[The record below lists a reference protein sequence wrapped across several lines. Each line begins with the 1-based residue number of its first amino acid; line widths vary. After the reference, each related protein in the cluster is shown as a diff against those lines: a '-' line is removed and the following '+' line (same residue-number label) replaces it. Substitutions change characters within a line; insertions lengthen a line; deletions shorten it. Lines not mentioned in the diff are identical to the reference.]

1 MGITAAAR
9 WRDNGGPAPV
19 LSVIV
24 PTKDEVENIRPLL
37 ARLANVAPEVAAEII
52 FVDDSSDG
60 TAEEIERL
68 GVDQARSVT
77 VIHRPAGQRWGGLGG
92 AVVDGLARSS
102 GTWAC
107 VMDGD
112 LQHPPELIEDL
123 LEAAEDQ
130 PVDLVV
136 ASRYTAAGESG
147 SFGVIRSALS
157 KVTTTM
163 ARVSFARRLRGI
175 SDPMSGFFL
184 VRRDA
189 IDVNRLKPHGF
200 KILLEILVRTPELRR
215 TEVPFTF
222 GKRFAGSSKASV
234 AEARRY
240 LVHLGKLR
248 LEGAARF
255 ARFGTVGLTGLV
267 VNMAVA
273 RAFHECRWHL
283 LLAVRVPRHA
293 RIHPM
298 ELCSDRDLG
307 VPRPGAQTQRSA
319 APGVVFHREQRGTR
333 AARADSVR
341 PDLGAGD
348 ALPLVELHL
357 ARCSDGRAVHPR
369 RQLDLG

>member
-1 MGITAAAR
+1 MGVGITAAAR

-200 KILLEILVRTPELRR
+200 KILLEILVRTPDLRR

-267 VNMAVA
+267 VNMALLALFTSVGA
-273 RAFHECRWHL
+273 LPHL
-283 LLAVRVPRHA
+283 LSAFLATQGSTLWNFALTELWVFRGREHRHSGRRRLA
-293 RIHPM
+293 CFSH
-298 ELCSDRDLG
+298 
-307 VPRPGAQTQRSA
+307 
-319 APGVVFHREQRGTR
+319 EQRGT
-333 AARADSVR
+333 ACCARR
-341 PDLGAGD
+341 F
-348 ALPLVELHL
+348 
-357 ARCSDGRAVHPR
+357 CSS
-369 RQLDLG
+369 